1 MSYRI
6 ITIKLNNDKEKV
18 KSLLEIRTAVT
29 QEIPIQGGEEVANL
43 GNL

>member
-6 ITIKLNNDKEKV
+6 ITIKLNNKEKV
-18 KSLLEIRTAVT
+18 KSLLEICTAVT
-29 QEIPIQGGEEVANL
+29 QEIPIQGGEEVADL